1 MPIEG
6 GCGEESMA
14 TIDSART
21 MTGVGAGILDRERT
35 IATAGFNRWL
45 APPAA
50 LCIHLCI
57 GMAYGFSVFWLPLSR
72 AIGLTAPAACPDMTL
87 LQELFTTTCDWRVAS
102 LGWMFT
108 LFFVVLGV
116 SAAIWGGWLER
127 VGPRKAGFVAALCWA
142 GGLLIGAF
150 GIYVHQLW
158 IMWLG
163 CGVIG
168 GVGLGL
174 GYISP
179 VSTLIKWFPDH
190 RGMATGMAI
199 MGFGGGAMIGAPLAN
214 ILMSG
219 GEFFGFNFGSVH
231 FVLLSPGFF
240 AGFKSPAD
248 VGAWQTFLTMG
259 VIYFVFMAIG
269 AFAYRVTPPSW
280 QPDGW
285 TPPSKSNAMISKA
298 SVHLDNAHK
307 TPQFWLIWWVLC
319 LNVSAGIGV
328 IGMAS
333 PMLQEIFA
341 GKLIGLPDVG
351 FNALSAAQK
360 ATIAAIAAG
369 FTGLLSLFNIG
380 GRFFWA
386 SLSDRIGR
394 KGTYYCFFLLGIALY
409 ALAPTFAEMGSKL
422 LFVLGF
428 GIILSMYGGG
438 FATVPAYLAD
448 MFGTQ
453 FVGAIHGR
461 LLTAWS
467 TAGIIGPVVVNYIR
481 EFQLAAGVPRDQLY
495 NTTMYILCAMLIA
508 GLICNYLIKPV
519 DPKWHMSEAEVA
531 RLQAATAGAGAQPA
545 GSFGIGKGGLD
556 AKVALFWAFVAIPL
570 AWGVLKTLQSAVAI
584 F

>member
-1 MPIEG
+1 
-6 GCGEESMA
+6 
-14 TIDSART
+14 
-21 MTGVGAGILDRERT
+21 MTTAEAAFAPSGALGLLDKERT

-45 APPAA
+45 VPPAA

-72 AIGLTAPAACPDMTL
+72 AIGVTAPKACPDMTL
-87 LQELFTTTCDWRVAS
+87 MQELFTTTCDWKVAS
-102 LGWMFT
+102 MGWMYT
-108 LFFVVLGV
+108 LFFVLLGV

-127 VGPRKAGFVAALCWA
+127 VGPRKAGFVSALCWC
-142 GGLLIGAF
+142 GGLVLGAIG
-150 GIYVHQLW
+150 IITHQLW
-158 IMWLG
+158 LLWLG
-163 CGVIG
+163 SGVIG
-168 GVGLGL
+168 GIGLGL

-179 VSTLIKWFPDH
+179 VSTLVKWFPDR

-214 ILMSG
+214 LLM
-219 GEFFGFNFGSVH
+219 NY
-231 FVLLSPGFF
+231 
-240 AGFKSPAD
+240 FKSPTS
-248 VGAWQTFLTMG
+248 VGAWETFIVMG
-259 VIYFVFMAIG
+259 AIYFVFMMIG
-269 AFAYRVTPPSW
+269 AFRYRIPPAGW
-280 QPDGW
+280 RPEGW
-285 TPPSKSNAMISKA
+285 TPPTKANAMISQNN
-298 SVHLDNAHK
+298 VHLKDAHK

-341 GKLIGLPDVG
+341 GKLIGLPDIG
-351 FNALSAAQK
+351 FNQLDASQK
-360 ATIAAIAAG
+360 AAIAAIAAG
-369 FTGLLSLFNIG
+369 FAGLLSLFNIG

-386 SLSDRIGR
+386 SLSDKMGR
-394 KGTYYCFFLLGIALY
+394 KNTYYTFFILGIALY
-409 ALAPTFAEMGSKL
+409 ALAPSFAEMGSKL

-461 LLTAWS
+461 LLTAWA

-519 DPKWHMSEAEVA
+519 DAKWHMNEAEVA
-531 RLQAATAGAGAQPA
+531 KLQAATARAGASGPS
-545 GSFGIGKGGLD
+545 GSYGIGFGGLD
-556 AKVALFWAFVAIPL
+556 AKAALFWAFVGVPL
-570 AWGVLKTLQSAVAI
+570 AWGVWKTLESAI
-584 F
+584 KIL